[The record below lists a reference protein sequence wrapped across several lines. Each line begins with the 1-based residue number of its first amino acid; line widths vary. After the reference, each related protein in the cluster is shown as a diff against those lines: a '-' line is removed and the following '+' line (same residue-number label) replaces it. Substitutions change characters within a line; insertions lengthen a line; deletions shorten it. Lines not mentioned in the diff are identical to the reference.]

1 MKQSGFTSL
10 LRKRS
15 VALKKHKV
23 FGGVYIYVVHLLF
36 YCPRHRASTFT
47 IRVYDIWK
55 VWVNVIKK
63 MPEKDFPNKRVT
75 GF

>member
-1 MKQSGFTSL
+1 MKVKL
-10 LRKRS
+10 YKWY
-15 VALKKHKV
+15 
-23 FGGVYIYVVHLLF
+23 GVHITAYNPIALLF

-63 MPEKDFPNKRVT
+63 MQEKDFPNKRVT